1 MNKAQLEKKADANI
15 NLRILIYA
23 GIGIIVFGIL
33 YSIGVIDG
41 LMLMTFKKAC
51 LQNEHQV
58 GKWKVGNAIVIIASG
73 IITAMIPFMGGI
85 ISSIKGKKG

>member
-33 YSIGVIDG
+33 YSIGVIDYSFYRD
-41 LMLMTFKKAC
+41 LSDL
-51 LQNEHQV
+51 
-58 GKWKVGNAIVIIASG
+58 
-73 IITAMIPFMGGI
+73 
-85 ISSIKGKKG
+85 